1 MPDVNAPLLATST
14 RRWFLP
20 LAALAIV
27 ATYGNSFSNSFHY
40 DDFHSIVENPH
51 IRVLGNIPAFFSDPS
66 LFSSMPER
74 AMYRPLVLVTYAF
87 NYWAHGYELFGYHLV
102 NVILHMGCTIAVYLL
117 GIAVVGNARAAA
129 FGALVFGL
137 HPLQAEATNYISS
150 RSESLAAFWYLLSL
164 LLYLRWRA
172 RQRSNAGSVI
182 YLAALAAFAL
192 ALLSKATAVVLP
204 LALLAWEFLRE
215 RREQDPIPWAHNAGY
230 WIVGLVYVALI
241 QQGIDSALGHPVRDL
256 THQIYTQI
264 KAMPYY
270 LQLVAVPVH
279 LSVEHGFR
287 VSEVLWKAPVLFPAL
302 LLLSAF
308 FALWRQRRAALVCAW
323 TILPL
328 LPSSIVPLN
337 VLVNEHR
344 LYLPLSGIAIGVAML
359 VAAWSGMRRLRLVV
373 AVTVVVSLAAL
384 TAKRNRVWES
394 EMTLWNAAVRQ
405 APEMYRSQMH
415 LGGALEASGRV
426 EEAVQR
432 YQRAAE
438 LAPSV
443 VESHYNLANG
453 LRLLGQIDAAVRSYE
468 KSLELDPTSH
478 NSLIN
483 LSAVYL
489 DRKQLKISEDLLRR
503 AAEHHPASGEVHRR
517 LGILFVRQGRFD
529 EARSAY
535 QRAIFLRPD
544 NGETYYNLA
553 NLQWTNGEHEAAE
566 VQYRQALSRYPDHL
580 GAHMNLG
587 SLYLETGRYRPARD
601 IYAAALTLAPSE
613 PSLFLGLAQ
622 ALEGLGAPGRALES
636 YRRFLRVSV
645 GNHAREQYVRTRIQ
659 VLQSALE
666 GKEE

>member
-1 MPDVNAPLLATST
+1 M
-14 RRWFLP
+14 
-20 LAALAIV
+20 ALAIV
-27 ATYGNSFSNSFHY
+27 AIYGNSFSNSFHY

-51 IRVLGNIPAFFSDPS
+51 IRAVENIPAFFSDRS

-74 AMYRPLVLVTYAF
+74 AMYRPLVLVTYTL

-102 NVILHMGCTIAVYLL
+102 NVALHIGCTIAVYLL

-129 FGALVFGL
+129 CGALVFGL

-150 RSESLAAFWYLLSL
+150 RSESLAALWYLLAL
-164 LLYLRWRA
+164 LFYLRWRA
-172 RQRSNAGSVI
+172 RRLSNSGGLL
-182 YLAALAAFAL
+182 YLASLAAFAL

-308 FALWRQRRAALVCAW
+308 FALRRRRKAALVCAW

-344 LYLPLSGIAIGVAML
+344 LYLPLAGIAIGITML
-359 VAAWSGMRRLRLVV
+359 VATCPDMRRCRLFA
-373 AVTVVVSLAAL
+373 AVTLVVSLAVL
-384 TAKRNRVWES
+384 TTKRNRVWES

-415 LGGALEASGRV
+415 LGGALESLGRV

-432 YQRAAE
+432 YHRAVE
-438 LAPSV
+438 LAPGV

-453 LRLLGQIDAAVRSYE
+453 MRLLGQMDAAVRSYE
-468 KSLELDPTSH
+468 KSLELAPTFH

-489 DRKQLKISEDLLRR
+489 DRKKLRLSEDLLDR

-535 QRAIFLRPD
+535 RRAIFLRPD

-553 NLQWTNGEHEAAE
+553 NLHWTHGNLEEAE
-566 VQYRQALSRYPDHL
+566 RRYRQALSRYPDHL

-587 SLYLETGRYRPARD
+587 SIYLESGRYRPARD
-601 IYAAALTLAPSE
+601 IYAAALSMAPAE
-613 PSLFLGLAQ
+613 PGLFLGLAQ
-622 ALEGLGAPGRALES
+622 ALEGLGAPSKALES
-636 YRRFLRVSV
+636 YRRFLQVSV

>member
-20 LAALAIV
+20 LATLAIV

-74 AMYRPLVLVTYAF
+74 AMYRPLVLVTYAL
-87 NYWAHGYELFGYHLV
+87 NHWVHGYEIFGYHLV
-102 NVILHMGCTIAVYLL
+102 NVALHISSTIAVYLL
-117 GIAVVGNARAAA
+117 GIAVVGNARASA
-129 FGALVFGL
+129 FGALLFGL

-150 RSESLAAFWYLLSL
+150 RSESLAAFWYLLAL

-172 RQRSNAGSVI
+172 RQRSNPGVI
-182 YLAALAAFAL
+182 YLASLAAFAL
-192 ALLSKATAVVLP
+192 ALLSKATAVVFP
-204 LALLAWEFLRE
+204 FALLVWEFLRD
-215 RREQDPIPWAHNAGY
+215 RRERDPIPWAHNAGY
-230 WIVGLVYVALI
+230 WIVGLVYLAIV

-256 THQIYTQI
+256 APQIYTQI
-264 KAMPYY
+264 KALPYY

-279 LSVEHGFR
+279 LNVEHGFH
-287 VSEVLWKAPVLFPAL
+287 VSEVLWEAPVLLPAL
-302 LLLSAF
+302 LLLSVF
-308 FALWRQRRAALVCAW
+308 LALRRRRQAALVCAW

-344 LYLPLSGIAIGVAML
+344 LYLPLASSAIGVAML
-359 VAAWSGMRRLRLVV
+359 AATRIDMRRVRLLA
-373 AVTVVVSLAAL
+373 AVTVMACLAVL

-394 EMTLWNAAVRQ
+394 ELTLWNAAVRQ
-405 APEMYRSQMH
+405 SPGMYRSQMH

-426 EEAVQR
+426 EEAVKR
-432 YQRAAE
+432 YQRAVE
-438 LAPSV
+438 LAPGV

-468 KSLELDPTSH
+468 KSLELDPTFH

-483 LSAVYL
+483 LSAVHL
-489 DRKQLKISEDLLRR
+489 DRNQLKTSEDLLRK

-517 LGILFVRQGRFD
+517 LGILHVRQGRFD
-529 EARSAY
+529 EASAAY

-544 NGETYYNLA
+544 HGETYYNLA

-566 VQYRQALSRYPDHL
+566 VQYRQALSRSPHHL

-587 SLYLETGRYRPARD
+587 SIYLETGRYRPARD
-601 IYAAALTLAPSE
+601 IYAAALSMAPAE
-613 PSLFLGLAQ
+613 PGLLLGLAQ
-622 ALEGLGAPGRALES
+622 ALEGLGAPAKALES

-659 VLQSALE
+659 VLKSALE
-666 GKEE
+666 EKE